1 MNLQTLLKSLTK
13 YTFKLG
19 ESSVCLSKDSLKKIE
34 PLGGQKVK
42 LKCILQVQ
50 LLESFVGKR
59 KRERP
64 AWL

>member
-1 MNLQTLLKSLTK
+1 MP
-13 YTFKLG
+13 FKRFL
-19 ESSVCLSKDSLKKIE
+19 EKIE